1 METDGAAAAELAR
14 RLCVAME
21 AEPVVVGGGP
31 SITIRISAG
40 VAALPEDAPTSGALV
55 DAADKALYAA
65 KARGRNRA
73 VTFAEA
79 G

>member
-1 METDGAAAAELAR
+1 VLPDDAA
-14 RLCVAME
+14 
-21 AEPVVVGGGP
+21 
-31 SITIRISAG
+31 
-40 VAALPEDAPTSGALV
+40 TSGALV